1 MILCYRIKRL
11 VQQTILKY
19 YDNLTFLVDYT
30 GFRLTVYLLH
40 ISKAVIYKVV
50 SKQLFSLILRLVK
63 QSKLFNIITVVKF

>member
-11 VQQTILKY
+11 LQQTILKY